1 MQELRS
7 NNKNEWKCQ
16 TFEMY
21 DVSIIHIISY
31 HVVVSFTL
39 SSSSLLLV
47 NQTETF
53 FSLEKNG
60 QSLHDDLNEC
70 ECEYKKQNEQTNEN
84 LVHHH
89 QNISRIMK

>member
-70 ECEYKKQNEQTNEN
+70 EYKKQNEQTNEN